1 MALFTIPSIT
11 KGTAVSVTLN
21 KTDLFALAAV
31 VADAHFSDSD
41 NVKRCVVEY
50 NSDPSNQ
57 RKVLDFDLSQA
68 SPTASL
74 LISVKGRDTFLL
86 ERLVLEDFDGD
97 ILILER
103 AELPSGLDISIGGGG
118 DPTPDS
124 NVSFL
129 LRFNGNLTDTIQ
141 SLSATTYGTLSY
153 DQGISGQAL
162 NASSGAAQWSMTD
175 QFAFGTSTSYTVEMW
190 VKPLAVGMGTY
201 RYFFAVGS
209 SVFGIFNDNKVNFD
223 WFNYNNA
230 FLPGYAAQPA
240 VTADEWF
247 HFAISYDATLANNG
261 GLRVFING
269 VQYYQRFAASP
280 QSYQL
285 TTVQVL
291 VGASNTALEFQSKC
305 LVDNVRVSKGIA
317 RYTAN
322 FTPPTSY

>member
-1 MALFTIPSIT
+1 VIEL
-11 KGTAVSVTLN
+11 
-21 KTDLFALAAV
+21 
-31 VADAHFSDSD
+31 
-41 NVKRCVVEY
+41 
-50 NSDPSNQ
+50 NSDPGNQ
-57 RKVLDFDLSQA
+57 RKILQFNLSQA
-68 SPTASL
+68 TPSASL
-74 LISVKGRDTFLL
+74 LISATGRDSYLL
-86 ERLVLEDFDGD
+86 ERLILEDYDGGV
-97 ILILER
+97 LILER
-103 AELPSGLDISIGGGG
+103 AELPSGLDLLLGGGGGG

-124 NVSFL
+124 NVSLL

-230 FLPGYAAQPA
+230 YLPGYAAQPA

-261 GLRVFING
+261 GLKVFING

-317 RYTAN
+317 RYTEN